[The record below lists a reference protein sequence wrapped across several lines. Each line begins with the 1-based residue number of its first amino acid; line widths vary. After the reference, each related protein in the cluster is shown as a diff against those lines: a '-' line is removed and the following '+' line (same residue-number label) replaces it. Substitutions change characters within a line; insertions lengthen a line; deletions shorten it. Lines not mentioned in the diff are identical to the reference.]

1 MCFQIAM
8 ANPGIQAVVWDR
20 LRDDAGVGIKNGG
33 LFATDGSPKSA
44 AERIVRFRRRIRMP
58 LPPLNTDVARSAA
71 EDS

>member
-1 MCFQIAM
+1 M

-58 LPPLNTDVARSAA
+58 LPPLSTDVVRSAA